1 MSGPEFLL
9 LFSNFI
15 ILVFY
20 IVLHVFY
27 LFLLVASVWGAY
39 VHPLRVRLAAFDRQ
53 AASVVSPPVSLLIPA
68 YNEEKT
74 IVESIRALLGLRYP
88 HFTVIAI
95 NDGSTDG
102 TLEEMMR
109 CFSLRR
115 ASIAFNP
122 LLPTRPLRGIYLST
136 LESRLVVIDK
146 VNGGKSDAL
155 NAGINLAR
163 TPWICSVDADSVLEE
178 DALLR
183 VMRPVVEDERVVASS
198 GIVRILNGCSVAGGR
213 VTRIRLPRSPLTVFQ
228 IVEYLRGFLQ
238 GRLGWSWFNGLTI
251 ISGAF
256 GAFRTDILRAV
267 GGYSGQTVAE
277 DMEVVVRV
285 HRYCRDQQ
293 TPYRILFVPDPVCWT
308 EVPESWPALSRQRR
322 RWQRG
327 LAEVLR
333 LHRDALFRYGMIG
346 WLVLPY
352 FLLELVAPVMEIA
365 GFICVPV
372 AYKMGWLSIHYLT
385 LYLILAF
392 LMGTMLSLWAVLVE
406 EFTYR
411 RYTLWSELARLIRYS
426 LVEHFGFHQLVLGW
440 RLLGL
445 VDYLR
450 GRREWGAQRRV
461 GFQTRPVRP

>member
-1 MSGPEFLL
+1 MGGPEFLL

-20 IVLHVFY
+20 ILLHIFY

-74 IVESIRALLGLRYP
+74 IVESIHALLGLRYP
-88 HFTVIAI
+88 DFTVIAI

-102 TLEEMMR
+102 TLEELMR

-115 ASIAFNP
+115 TSIAFNP

-155 NAGINLAR
+155 NAGINLVR

-183 VMRPVVEDERVVASS
+183 VMRPVLEDARVVASS

-213 VTRIRLPRSPLTVFQ
+213 VTRVRLPRPPLTVFQ

-256 GAFRTDILRAV
+256 GAFRSDILRAV

-277 DMEVVVRV
+277 DMEVVVRI

-293 TPYRILFVPDPVCWT
+293 MRYRILFVPDPVCWT
-308 EVPESWPALSRQRR
+308 EVPESRSALSRQRR

-333 LHRDALFRYGMIG
+333 LHRDAFFRYGIVG

-365 GFICVPV
+365 GFICIPV
-372 AYKMGWLSIHYLT
+372 AYRMGWLSTHYLI
-385 LYLILAF
+385 LYLILAL

-411 RYTLWSELARLIRYS
+411 RYTSWGELARLIRYA

-461 GFQTRPVRP
+461 GFRARPVRP